1 MCAWYGRVLYCLPPG
16 PVLNAPPPISR
27 DGAADPHE
35 AWPTKPARQFE
46 NVAVV
51 RKWARHRDPMG
62 GIGPLGQPSRVSAN
76 LPKRRNV
83 PTLGDAAAGSSSLT
97 QVAGDPTN
105 KAQRACRQRSSDTAG
120 AGGALDGTPLRPTQH
135 ATAPVS
141 WLSGR
146 RRSGLP
152 GRGTVPTS
160 AALAGTSPSSMPV
173 EARSRFRTTGQ
184 RLLAGCCEVAAN
196 ASS

>member
-1 MCAWYGRVLYCLPPG
+1 MCAWYSRVLYCLPPG
-16 PVLNAPPPISR
+16 RVLNAPPPISR

-83 PTLGDAAAGSSSLT
+83 PTLGDAAAGYSSLT

-146 RRSGLP
+146 RRCGLP
-152 GRGTVPTS
+152 GRGTVQARHLRAHPHHPCQWKRVPGS
-160 AALAGTSPSSMPV
+160 APRVSA
-173 EARSRFRTTGQ
+173 F
-184 RLLAGCCEVAAN
+184 
-196 ASS
+196 

>member
-1 MCAWYGRVLYCLPPG
+1 MRPSAAQVHGRRYQRACG
-16 PVLNAPPPISR
+16 DASQAGSGKTGYQTAPASRAAAASTVGLGETPHALRAGSQCTSPISR

-105 KAQRACRQRSSDTAG
+105 KAQRGLPA
-120 AGGALDGTPLRPTQH
+120 ALVRH
-135 ATAPVS
+135 C
-141 WLSGR
+141 WGR
-146 RRSGLP
+146 RRV
-152 GRGTVPTS
+152 GRDAATPDAARDS
-160 AALAGTSPSSMPV
+160 ACELA
-173 EARSRFRTTGQ
+173 
-184 RLLAGCCEVAAN
+184 
-196 ASS
+196 